1 MNKVF
6 TKESRER
13 AMFGEF
19 WELCQRYWIPE
30 ESPEYWKALTKDVD
44 KFYEKYKDLHSI
56 VMDLAASL
64 VGGMDEQMRKGIKK

>member
-1 MNKVF
+1 MFDKN
-6 TKESRER
+6 SRER
-13 AMFGEF
+13 EMFGEF
-19 WELCQRYWIPE
+19 YKLCEKYWTPS

-64 VGGMDEQMRKGIKK
+64 VGGMDEQMRKGTKNER

>member
-1 MNKVF
+1 MFDKN
-6 TKESRER
+6 SMER
-13 AMFGEF
+13 KMFADFYKICE
-19 WELCQRYWIPE
+19 QYWIPE

-64 VGGMDEQMRKGIKK
+64 VGGMDEQMRKGQKK